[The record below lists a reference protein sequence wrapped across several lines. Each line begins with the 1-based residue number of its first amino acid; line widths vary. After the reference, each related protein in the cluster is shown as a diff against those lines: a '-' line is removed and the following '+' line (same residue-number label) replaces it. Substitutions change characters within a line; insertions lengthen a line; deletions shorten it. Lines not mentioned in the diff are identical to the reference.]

1 MGIPTVPKTL
11 KYKWLY
17 TGHVLRM
24 KIQWGFPIP
33 TSKLIALLCLLLQ
46 VADRLNSHLVLA
58 AKRYDSLGM
67 SEVMI
72 LLKLKLKQQSVLKY
86 CVNSWVVV
94 SKYMGGK
101 LILNGPNCYP
111 PPTPFCENHNHC
123 ITQKDMHERVVMP

>member
-1 MGIPTVPKTL
+1 MCVLVCVCVLACVSTSVHIWQPISYCSTLPAVTQGWVKADNSMGIPTVPKTL

-58 AKRYDSLGM
+58 AKRYTSLGM
-67 SEVMI
+67 SEVRI
-72 LLKLKLKQQSVLKY
+72 LLKLKLKQQCVLK
-86 CVNSWVVV
+86 
-94 SKYMGGK
+94 
-101 LILNGPNCYP
+101 
-111 PPTPFCENHNHC
+111 
-123 ITQKDMHERVVMP
+123 